1 MPVGEVAEAT
11 LAGSPVSVVRED
23 GDHYLLLF
31 EHGHPTAVW
40 QVLWDAGHEHG
51 LAPVGNEALELLQ
64 AAHRP
69 ID

>member
-1 MPVGEVAEAT
+1 M
-11 LAGSPVSVVRED
+11 VRED

-31 EHGHPTAVW
+31 EQGHPNAVW
-40 QVLWDAGHEHG
+40 QALWDAGHEFG

-64 AAHRP
+64 AAHRS

>member
-1 MPVGEVAEAT
+1 
-11 LAGSPVSVVRED
+11 VRED

-31 EHGHPTAVW
+31 EHGHPNAVW
-40 QVLWDAGHEHG
+40 QALWDAGHDLG